1 MKHKISNLLVLLL
14 VAGSVLPACSSAPGG
29 GKCEGGLCVDI
40 ELAEPIRMNEPV
52 PVTIT
57 VESTEEDKQGLK
69 ISLWLSH
76 PDVLVEGEREWTVD
90 AKAHTPIQFSTM
102 IRFAREGYYSAHAGV
117 FEYQELMVQDAEDVR
132 ITALGGTLNP
142 PPEREFGTPAPLER
156 LEITPVFPT
165 PLSPLPTPA
174 PTPFH
179 LEERPTPWDHSL
191 PRLQP
196 DETLA
201 RCGWSAGAAP
211 PTLWEGAK
219 VWVEIPEQ
227 VPLDTPV
234 HVVVG
239 LEVEAVRRQARSQ
252 EVRLALC
259 LDEPGAGVEGTREW
273 SVVVQPGTWIT
284 VPATMRFTQAG
295 EFAIRAAA
303 YDPATGRVTE
313 GGQRIL
319 VNQEM
324 GVLQTQ
330 STGWVKVITQ
340 TFEGVWPSTGWTV
353 RDLSDDGY
361 TRYWDDDDYRP
372 HLGNWAAWPARGGTH
387 GRNPVAGNDDYFNN
401 MNTRMTYGPFDLSD
415 AVMADAWFY
424 LWREMEVNRDYLAFE
439 ISRDGVAFQELAR
452 WSDVNTTWTF
462 QDVDYNE
469 YVGDNSVWVAWR
481 FYSNSS
487 VTRDGPWV
495 DDITIWKY
503 VPGQVTAYGR
513 FYFYDRNGHLAPA
526 RYTRVYLYDAD
537 PSGGDDLLGLGATDG
552 NGFWQIG
559 PITNW
564 DADASGALD
573 LYAVFETDVNDSD
586 TARRRVTNFGD
597 WAYKWQIPTKE
608 NVATGSVDLGEWA
621 VGMGSDWE
629 PAMWIFQDLRRAW
642 EYVQSNAGADPGS
655 VTARWEKGK
664 NSLFPC
670 IGDPT
675 GTCAWPYPPISGIF
689 IGHDDRNSPDIVVHE
704 LGHQYMYN
712 ASGTWWWPNVGD
724 MLACLSHGI
733 RDQENALCAW
743 SEGWADFLALA
754 VNGDA
759 CFDWNN
765 TPCSGLNLETP
776 TWGTPGWNNNG
787 DEVEGRVAGALYD
800 LFDQANDGLDQ
811 TTFGFAPIW
820 TIVRTA
826 PHEQNFA
833 GFWSSWRAQGYNQHR
848 AVQAIYQN
856 TIDYDTPPTIANLPD
871 RTVLQNFSWNNA
883 IDLWAYSSDPE
894 SFDWELDWL
903 ITNSSDWRCRVT
915 IDAQDFVDINP
926 LPGWLGSC
934 DVTIR
939 VSDGIKFGYDT
950 FTVRVVPVAAR
961 VYLPLV
967 MKNYG
972 GGGAMAVPG
981 ETTFTSPLATPDAR
995 PQPFESPLPMPEAEP
1010 GTFRSPL
1017 PTPVGP

>member
-1 MKHKISNLLVLLL
+1 
-14 VAGSVLPACSSAPGG
+14 
-29 GKCEGGLCVDI
+29 
-40 ELAEPIRMNEPV
+40 MNESV

-57 VESTEEDKQGLK
+57 IQAEREDFPGLRV
-69 ISLWLSH
+69 SLWFSD
-76 PDVLVEGEREWTVD
+76 PDIQVIGESEWTVD
-90 AKAHTPIQFSTM
+90 VEIHKTVQFSTT
-102 IRFAREGYYSAHAGV
+102 IRFAKEGYYTVHAGA
-117 FEYQELMVQDAEDVR
+117 LDHHGRMIQDYVPVR

-142 PPEREFGTPAPLER
+142 PSELTPGVP
-156 LEITPVFPT
+156 IPVTTIQVT

-174 PTPFH
+174 PTSLPS
-179 LEERPTPWDHSL
+179 LEERPTPWDRSL
-191 PRLQP
+191 PRLRP

-201 RCGWSAGAAP
+201 RCGWSPGSASP
-211 PTLWEGAK
+211 VLWEGAK

-239 LEVEAVRRQARSQ
+239 FEVEAVRRQARSQ
-252 EVRLALC
+252 EARLALC
-259 LDEPGAGVEGTREW
+259 LDEPGAVVEGTREW
-273 SVVVQPGTWIT
+273 SVIVQPGTWIT
-284 VPATMRFTQAG
+284 VTATMRFTEAG
-295 EFAIRAAA
+295 EFAVRAAA
-303 YDPATGRVTE
+303 YDPATGRVVE
-313 GGQRIL
+313 GGQRTL

-324 GVLQTQ
+324 GTLQTQ

-361 TRYWDDDDYRP
+361 TRYWDDDDYKP
-372 HLGNWAAWPARGGTH
+372 YGGSWAAWPANGGTH
-387 GRNPVAGNDDYFNN
+387 WIDPAQGNHDYPNN
-401 MNTRMTYGPFDLSD
+401 MNTRMIYGPFDLSD
-415 AVMADAWFY
+415 AVMADTWFY
-424 LWREMEVNRDYLAFE
+424 LWREMEVNRDYLVFE

-462 QDVDYNE
+462 QDVDYNG

-503 VPGQVTAYGR
+503 IPGQVTARGS
-513 FYFYDRNGHLAPA
+513 FYYYDRNNQVVPA
-526 RYTRVYLYDAD
+526 RFTKVYLYDDDGD
-537 PSGGDDLLGLGATDG
+537 PGPDGSDDVLAEITTDG
-552 NGFWQIG
+552 NGQFQF
-559 PITNW
+559 PALRNW
-564 DADASGALD
+564 DVDDSSTNPAVRRLD
-573 LYAVFETDVNDSD
+573 LYVIWETDAWDSQ
-586 TARRRVTNFGD
+586 TARRRVTTFGNG
-597 WAYKWQIPTKE
+597 AYRWR
-608 NVATGSVDLGEWA
+608 TGDIRTNASDGYA
-621 VGMGSDWE
+621 DFYGYTISDGSDEE
-629 PAMWIFQDLRRAW
+629 PAMWIFQDLRRGW
-642 EYVQSNAGADPGS
+642 EYINTATGTDPGS
-655 VTARWEKGK
+655 ATARWEKDK
-664 NSLFPC
+664 TTFLPC
-670 IGDPT
+670 T
-675 GTCAWPYPPISGIF
+675 GTCAWPYLPINGIF
-689 IGHDDRNSPDIVVHE
+689 IGHGDRNSPDVVVHE

-733 RDQENALCAW
+733 QDRENALCAW
-743 SEGWADFLALA
+743 SEGWADFFALA

-776 TWGTPGWNNNG
+776 TQGTPGWPNDG

-811 TTFGFAPIW
+811 ATFGFAPIW
-820 TIVRTA
+820 AIVHTA

-833 GFWSSWRAQGYNQHR
+833 EFWSSWKAQGYNQHR

-856 TIDYDTPPTIANLPD
+856 TIDYDTPPTIADLPD

-915 IDAQDFVDINP
+915 IDAADFVDINP
-926 LPGWLGSC
+926 LAGWLGSC

-939 VSDGIKFGYDT
+939 VSDGIRTDDDT

-961 VYLPLV
+961 VYLPIV

-1010 GTFRSPL
+1010 ETFRSPL

>member
-1 MKHKISNLLVLLL
+1 M
-14 VAGSVLPACSSAPGG
+14 
-29 GKCEGGLCVDI
+29 
-40 ELAEPIRMNEPV
+40 
-52 PVTIT
+52 
-57 VESTEEDKQGLK
+57 
-69 ISLWLSH
+69 
-76 PDVLVEGEREWTVD
+76 
-90 AKAHTPIQFSTM
+90 
-102 IRFAREGYYSAHAGV
+102 
-117 FEYQELMVQDAEDVR
+117 
-132 ITALGGTLNP
+132 
-142 PPEREFGTPAPLER
+142 
-156 LEITPVFPT
+156 
-165 PLSPLPTPA
+165 
-174 PTPFH
+174 
-179 LEERPTPWDHSL
+179 
-191 PRLQP
+191 QP

-201 RCGWSAGAAP
+201 RCGWSPGLASP
-211 PTLWEGAK
+211 VLWEGAK

-234 HVVVG
+234 HVVIG

-259 LDEPGAGVEGTREW
+259 LNEPGAVVEGTREW

-284 VPATMRFTQAG
+284 VTATIRFTQAG

-303 YDPATGRVTE
+303 YDPVTGWIVE

-324 GVLQTQ
+324 GALQTQ

-353 RDLSDDGY
+353 HDLSNDDY

-372 HLGNWAAWPARGGTH
+372 HLGKWAAWPARGGTH
-387 GRNPVAGNDDYFNN
+387 GRNPVAGNDDYFDN
-401 MNTRMTYGPFDLSD
+401 MNTRMIYGPFDLSD

-424 LWREMEVNRDYLAFE
+424 LWREMEANRDYLAFE

-462 QDVDYNE
+462 QDVDFNE

-513 FYFYDRNGHLAPA
+513 FYYYDRSGQLLPA

-537 PSGGDDLLGLGATDG
+537 PSGGDDLLGSGTTDE
-552 NGFWQIG
+552 NGFWRIG

-564 DADASGALD
+564 DTDASGALD

-586 TARRRVTNFGD
+586 TARRRVTNFGG
-597 WAYKWQIPTKE
+597 WAYKWRIPTKD
-608 NVATGSVDLGEWA
+608 NVSSGNVNLGNWA
-621 VGMGSDWE
+621 IGMGSDWE
-629 PAMWIFQDLRRAW
+629 PAMWIFQGLRRAW
-642 EYVQSNAGADPGS
+642 EYIHDNTGTDPGS
-655 VTARWEKGK
+655 VTARWEKDK
-664 NSLFPC
+664 NSFFPC
-670 IGDPT
+670 VGDPT
-675 GTCAWPYPPISGIF
+675 GTCTWPYPPIGGIF
-689 IGHDDRNSPDIVVHE
+689 IGHLDRHSPDVIIHE

-724 MLACLSHGI
+724 MLECLSHGI

-800 LFDQANDGLDQ
+800 LFDEANDGLDQ

-833 GFWSSWRAQGYNQHR
+833 GFWSSWKAQGYNQHR

-903 ITNSSDWRCRVT
+903 ITNSSDWRCRAT
-915 IDAQDFVDINP
+915 IDAQDYVDINP

-967 MKNYG
+967 MKNYSG
-972 GGGAMAVPG
+972 SGAMAVPG